1 MKSISKRLT
10 LRIMMVV
17 LTMMAVIAGVVY
29 LTVSEYMDDEAEQRF
44 QIVVTRAYREVQRR
58 MSEVFVALPIP
69 RAISVAQPS

>member
-29 LTVSEYMDDEAEQRF
+29 FTVSEYMDDEA
-44 QIVVTRAYREVQRR
+44 
-58 MSEVFVALPIP
+58 
-69 RAISVAQPS
+69 